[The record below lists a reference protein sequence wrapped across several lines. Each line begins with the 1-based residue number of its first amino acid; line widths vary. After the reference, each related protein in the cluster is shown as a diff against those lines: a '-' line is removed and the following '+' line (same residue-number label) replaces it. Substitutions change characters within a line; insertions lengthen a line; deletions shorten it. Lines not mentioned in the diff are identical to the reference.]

1 MFAQPRTFRCPNC
14 NEMINDAMKECR
26 YCSVS
31 VDSGIATLLAERQ
44 ERTNQACSDASY
56 LRNAAVA
63 MFVFLAVGLLFTF
76 AYFAFV
82 GAFIVV
88 ALLFIRWQLRFSDLL
103 TNDPD
108 YQRARRSRNV
118 ALLLLIIASPL
129 GLILSPFLDVILAG
143 LRVYSGFD

>member
-1 MFAQPRTFRCPNC
+1 MLAPPRTFRCPNC

-26 YCSVS
+26 YCSVP
-31 VDSGIATLLAERQ
+31 VDVGIASLLAERQ
-44 ERTNQACSDASY
+44 EKANQAYSDGSY

-63 MFVFLAVGLLFTF
+63 MFVFFAVGLFFTF

-88 ALLFIRWQLRFSDLL
+88 AVLLIRWQLRFSDLL

-108 YQRARRSRNV
+108 YQKARRSKNI
-118 ALLLLIIASPL
+118 ALLLLIIALPL
-129 GLILSPFLDVILAG
+129 GLILNPFSDVILEH
-143 LRVYSGFD
+143 LGF